1 MKVVDPVCKME
12 LEKENTK
19 FMTEYMGQMYYFDSE
34 ACLLEFEDD
43 PEEYAEVIAG
53 RIYRQY
59 GERLDGSE

>member
-34 ACLLEFEDD
+34 ACLHEFEDD